1 MEQTPLE
8 LTTYA
13 GAPAAALYWRS
24 GEGYE
29 RIAGHGDHSSPRWMD
44 PDDRATVALRAERRA
59 PSAERR
65 APSAATLTLKTEDF
79 IKCC

>member
-65 APSAATLTLKTEDF
+65 APRL
-79 IKCC
+79 